1 MVMREAR
8 LARRALLVLGAV
20 AAALGL
26 TATAALA
33 DDWGQRVPGRHVYD
47 LAGALTPAQVTDLEA
62 AAASVD
68 RAGAPTVVY
77 LRRKDAGDATTQQDA
92 RALMG
97 AWAVESSPGLKDG
110 LVLLLNLR
118 PADIRHGSAALV
130 AGQSDGP
137 LNDGRLHGIYDG
149 TMKPR
154 LAEGDLAG
162 GLSAALGRVAADLK
176 EPAPPDIAPPPPQS
190 VSPGA
195 VAGTL
200 LGLAAIVAVVLG
212 VGLLIV
218 KGGGF
223 GNRPPGGP
231 PRSGWGG
238 GGGGTFIDSSTGGST
253 FTGDGGA
260 SSGSS
265 SGGGSF

>member
-1 MVMREAR
+1 
-8 LARRALLVLGAV
+8 
-20 AAALGL
+20 
-26 TATAALA
+26 
-33 DDWGQRVPGRHVYD
+33 
-47 LAGALTPAQVTDLEA
+47 
-62 AAASVD
+62 
-68 RAGAPTVVY
+68 
-77 LRRKDAGDATTQQDA
+77 
-92 RALMG
+92 
-97 AWAVESSPGLKDG
+97 
-110 LVLLLNLR
+110 
-118 PADIRHGSAALV
+118 
-130 AGQSDGP
+130 
-137 LNDGRLHGIYDG
+137 
-149 TMKPR
+149 MKPR

-176 EPAPPDIAPPPPQS
+176 EPAPPDIAPPPQQS